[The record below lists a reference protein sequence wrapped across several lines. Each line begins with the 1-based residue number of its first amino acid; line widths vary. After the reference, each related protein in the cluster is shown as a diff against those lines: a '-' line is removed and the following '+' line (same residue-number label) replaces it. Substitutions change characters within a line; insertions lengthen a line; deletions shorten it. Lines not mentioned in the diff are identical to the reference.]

1 MFAIFTI
8 ESEAQKLCDKIHE
21 YLTAEC
27 PGYNAD
33 KWQKPIKSETKLEWF
48 VKLPKEFEKDYY
60 PVKVELKTFIKPETD
75 KAKEIDEKLPA
86 DFKEVEVV
94 IINKD

>member
-1 MFAIFTI
+1 MFAIFII

-33 KWQKPIKSETKLEWF
+33 KWQTPVPCPDLKIKEWY
-48 VKLPKEFEKDYY
+48 VKLPQEFENDLY
-60 PVKVELKTFIKPETD
+60 E
-75 KAKEIDEKLPA
+75 KAKELKPLIKVDTDKSKEVVEKLP
-86 DFKEVEVV
+86 DTFKEILV
-94 IINKD
+94 K